1 MSTQLTKDDAADA
14 PGAGAPAAP
23 ALLELR
29 ELHVFYGAIEALKGV
44 ELSVAEGRSSR
55 CWVPMVRASR
65 RR

>member
-1 MSTQLTKDDAADA
+1 MSTQLTKDDAAQ
-14 PGAGAPAAP
+14 GSSAAP